1 MCTFE
6 ADLQKFPGTG
16 LGIDVGL
23 SATPTGMQLV
33 VERVKDNGS
42 VVAWNQRSPEPQR
55 IRRGDLILR
64 VNGLEGDVR
73 AMASELASGPEV
85 RITVAKG
92 GLMSLAQAITGSGIP
107 GGTPRQGHHVLQHVP
122 QPDCQEQWVGRQT
135 AERCFSAQS
144 GRFGLP
150 RPEAP
155 EVPPT
160 TALDRSN
167 VKPRALD
174 VALAADRHPHTEV
187 AHMIDSKVQ
196 QGRRHDSNYLDVF
209 PGAEVVPQDGAAK
222 SLQTAAFS
230 MMLDA
235 LGRSFVAEDPRVDRL
250 RGSCGGLAPIG
261 TGRSGPAP
269 KSRQVHEVGYEGSG
283 DFGGDQASTSG
294 NDENKDDG
302 SRSSPAFIV
311 SMLQLDDSELAELLT
326 KALVLRPWLLLPIKK
341 AASCFVPPKPNG
353 ASPPKR

>member
-1 MCTFE
+1 MYTFE

-16 LGIDVGL
+16 SGIDVGL
-23 SATPTGMQLV
+23 SATPTGMHLV

-42 VVAWNQRSPEPQR
+42 VAAWNKRSPQPQR

-64 VNGLEGDVR
+64 VNGLEGDIR
-73 AMASELASGPEV
+73 AMSSELASGPKL
-85 RITVAKG
+85 RITIAKG
-92 GLMSLAQAITGSGIP
+92 GLTSLAQAITGSGIP
-107 GGTPRQGHHVLQHVP
+107 GGTPQQGHHVLQHVQ
-122 QPDCQEQWVGRQT
+122 QPDCQEQWFGRQT
-135 AERCFSAQS
+135 VERCFSAQS

-155 EVPPT
+155 EVPT

-167 VKPRALD
+167 VKPRAWD

-187 AHMIDSKVQ
+187 AHMTDTKVQ
-196 QGRRHDSNYLDVF
+196 QARRHDSNYPDVLSC
-209 PGAEVVPQDGAAK
+209 AEVVPQDGAAK
-222 SLQTAAFS
+222 SLQNAAFS

-269 KSRQVHEVGYEGSG
+269 KSRHLHKMGYEKSG

-294 NDENKDDG
+294 NEENKDDG
-302 SRSSPAFIV
+302 SWSSPAFSV